1 MDNFM
6 FQKLMAREKLEEEK
20 IRKEQETL
28 TSDVKLDDGKP
39 DILEPTNHL
48 EEDKEESGGYVARK
62 NQDN

>member
-1 MDNFM
+1 
-6 FQKLMAREKLEEEK
+6 MAREKLEEEK

-39 DILEPTNHL
+39 EILEPTNHL

>member
-20 IRKEQETL
+20 KRKEQEAL
-28 TSDVKLDDGKP
+28 TSDVKLGDEKLEV
-39 DILEPTNHL
+39 LEPTNHL
-48 EEDKEESGGYVARK
+48 EEDEEEQGGYVARK

>member
-28 TSDVKLDDGKP
+28 TSDLKQDDEKP
-39 DILEPTNHL
+39 EVLEPINHL
-48 EEDKEESGGYVARK
+48 EDDKEEQGGYVARK
-62 NQDN
+62 NQDS

>member
-6 FQKLMAREKLEEEK
+6 FQKLMVREKLEEEK
-20 IRKEQETL
+20 KRKEQEAL

-39 DILEPTNHL
+39 EILEPTNYL

>member
-28 TSDVKLDDGKP
+28 TSDVKLDDGKSE
-39 DILEPTNHL
+39 ILEPINHL
-48 EEDKEESGGYVARK
+48 EEDKEEQGGYVARK
-62 NQDN
+62 NQDS